1 MLCGENLNSLP
12 TCLILP
18 TRFSPHH
25 WSCPAL
31 KSPSEQ
37 PWFGFYD
44 EALFYRKK
52 SSKFC
57 LRQTNKY
64 FILGRKVSDV
74 S

>member
-1 MLCGENLNSLP
+1 MLYGENLNSLP

-44 EALFYRKK
+44 EVLFYRKK
-52 SSKFC
+52 AANFVYGKLISISS
-57 LRQTNKY
+57 
-64 FILGRKVSDV
+64 
-74 S
+74 